1 MKKLGEK
8 ELETINGGI
17 GFWGIAGIVSAVV
30 FIVGVLD
37 GIARPL
43 KCNQKRQGGMND
55 EVYKITI

>member
-8 ELETINGGI
+8 ELEKINGGI

-43 KCNQKRQGGMND
+43 KCD
-55 EVYKITI
+55 